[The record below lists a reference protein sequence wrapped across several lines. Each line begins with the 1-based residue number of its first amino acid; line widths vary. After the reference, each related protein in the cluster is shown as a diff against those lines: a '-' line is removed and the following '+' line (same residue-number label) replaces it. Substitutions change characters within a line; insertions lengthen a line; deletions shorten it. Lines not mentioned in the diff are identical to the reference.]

1 MQHRIPDSLPKSD
14 DSALSDKLECL
25 YNLLYLLDRFIP
37 SAGPSAENPQLQQHQ
52 LFLSGNAAGARHRG
66 VSRAVVRPAGADRQA
81 WEPCSVAGP
90 SVYSRESS

>member
-37 SAGPSAENPQLQQHQ
+37 SAGPSAENPQLQQH
-52 LFLSGNAAGARHRG
+52 LTSIRTHLDAMRSILGHGRPPGSERGRAADA
-66 VSRAVVRPAGADRQA
+66 A
-81 WEPCSVAGP
+81 
-90 SVYSRESS
+90 